1 LPHIISWVD
10 DDNATHFVRNE
21 HA

>member
-10 DDNATHFVRNE
+10 DDNATRFVRNE